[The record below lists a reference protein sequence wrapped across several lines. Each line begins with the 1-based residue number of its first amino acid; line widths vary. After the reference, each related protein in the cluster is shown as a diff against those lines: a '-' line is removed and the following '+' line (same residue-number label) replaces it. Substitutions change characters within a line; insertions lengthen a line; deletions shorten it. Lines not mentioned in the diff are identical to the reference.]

1 MRELI
6 TYIRVFFFF
15 YFYFFNKKDLIWG
28 LEAFYF
34 FLEESNNGNKMT
46 GEVI

>member
-6 TYIRVFFFF
+6 TYIRVFF
-15 YFYFFNKKDLIWG
+15 FFNKKDLIWG